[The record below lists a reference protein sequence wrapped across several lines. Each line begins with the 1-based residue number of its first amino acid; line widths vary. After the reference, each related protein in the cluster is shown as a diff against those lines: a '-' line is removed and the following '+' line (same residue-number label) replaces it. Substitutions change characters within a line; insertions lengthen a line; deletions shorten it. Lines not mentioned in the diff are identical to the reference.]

1 MTNLKLW
8 YLAKNIS
15 SNYDLELIYEAG
27 PFAFWQDAEKFKN
40 NNIAQHSRGYY
51 HIVTHTISVTL

>member
-15 SNYDLELIYEAG
+15 SNDDLELIYEAG
-27 PFAFWQDAEKFKN
+27 PFGFWQDAEKYKN
-40 NNIAQHSRGYY
+40 YNFAPHFRSYY
-51 HIVTHTISVTL
+51 HIVTHTISVTV

>member
-15 SNYDLELIYEAG
+15 SNDDIELIYEAG
-27 PFAFWQDAEKFKN
+27 PFSFSQDAEKYKN
-40 NNIAQHSRGYY
+40 SNIAAHSRSYY
-51 HIVTHTISVTL
+51 HIVCNTILVTV